1 MSQEILSKLN
11 TAHIDEISSSRNEP
25 EWLKDYRK
33 NSLSVYEDLPIETS
47 PLYNKYTDAKKM
59 DPEKVSLS
67 TTTTETIPSFLQKR
81 LGELENEICI
91 IQIGTNIHR
100 INLPDELKSKGLV
113 ISSIS
118 DAIQNNPELVKKA
131 LEASNSKDDRFTALN
146 NAAFNSGIFI
156 HIPRNL
162 ILEQTIHFLTCLS
175 EDGHSTISRNIIFA
189 DESSKSTIVQ
199 ELYSPNIQTQ
209 QASQKVDCFFKN

>member
-11 TAHIDEISSSRNEP
+11 TTHIEEISSSRNEP

-33 NSLSVYEDLPIETS
+33 NSLSVYDNLPIETS

-59 DPEKVSLS
+59 DPDKVSLS
-67 TTTTETIPSFLQKR
+67 TTTAETIPSFLQKR

-91 IQIGTNIHR
+91 IQIGTNIYK

-118 DAIQNNPELVKKA
+118 DAIQNNSELVKKA
-131 LEASNSKDDRFTALN
+131 LEASSSEEDRFTALN

-156 HIPRNL
+156 HVPRNL
-162 ILEQTIHFLTCLS
+162 ILEKPI
-175 EDGHSTISRNIIFA
+175 
-189 DESSKSTIVQ
+189 
-199 ELYSPNIQTQ
+199 
-209 QASQKVDCFFKN
+209 

>member
-91 IQIGTNIHR
+91 I
-100 INLPDELKSKGLV
+100 
-113 ISSIS
+113 
-118 DAIQNNPELVKKA
+118 
-131 LEASNSKDDRFTALN
+131 
-146 NAAFNSGIFI
+146 
-156 HIPRNL
+156 
-162 ILEQTIHFLTCLS
+162 
-175 EDGHSTISRNIIFA
+175 
-189 DESSKSTIVQ
+189 
-199 ELYSPNIQTQ
+199 
-209 QASQKVDCFFKN
+209 